1 MSSSDKAIKYI
12 GSANFEAEFAV
23 KLFKSD
29 KENLINELKGLDLE
43 ELANDIK
50 GGNKTNKD
58 MVNKELY
65 NQLFDENIKLKKE
78 IVLLEKEAE
87 CFHSNNAL
95 ITKEMLLTEPANQNS
110 SHLNVSSLT
119 HKLNSNSARSV

>member
-12 GSANFEAEFAV
+12 GSTNFEAEFAV

-29 KENLINELKGLDLE
+29 KENLLNELKILDLE
-43 ELANDIK
+43 ELANEIK

-58 MVNKELY
+58 MVTKDLY

-87 CFHSNNAL
+87 CFHTSNNSL
-95 ITKEMLLTEPANQNS
+95 TKEMLFT
-110 SHLNVSSLT
+110 
-119 HKLNSNSARSV
+119 